1 MMKLHEFSTSDALNQ
16 AFGREIVQKLE
27 HAISQQ
33 GNAVLAVSGGRTP
46 QALFS
51 QLAST
56 PLAWEKVT
64 ITLADDRFLPPDHP
78 DSNERL
84 VKAFLLQDHAAAANF
99 VSLYSPASDGDLDA
113 DAAIPRL
120 LQRVKSL
127 ADFDVLILGMGE
139 DGHTASLFPC
149 SQQLSYAMADAAPDV
164 VAVHPTTAPY
174 ARISFSRAKLQR
186 SKHIY
191 LHLVGAKKHAVLQ
204 QALAGQ
210 DIFAMPIRAFIHAT
224 TPELQVMYSE
234 QS

>member
-1 MMKLHEFSTSDALNQ
+1 MMQLREFKSSEQLNQ
-16 AFGREIVQKLE
+16 AFCQQIVAHLTE
-27 HAISQQ
+27 AIQQ
-33 GNAVLAVSGGRTP
+33 RGQAVLAVSGGRTP

-51 QLAST
+51 QLAAT
-56 PLAWEKVT
+56 PLPWDKVT
-64 ITLADDRFLPPDHP
+64 ITLADDRFLPPEHP
-78 DSNERL
+78 DSNEGL
-84 VKAFLLQDHAAAANF
+84 VKAFLLQQYAAAASF
-99 VSLYSPASDGDLDA
+99 VSLYSPATDGDLDA

-127 ADFDVLILGMGE
+127 PDFDVLILGMGE

-174 ARISFSRAKLQR
+174 ARISFSRPKLQR

-191 LHLVGAKKHAVLQ
+191 LHVVGAKKQAVLQ
-204 QALAGQ
+204 QAVAGH
-210 DIFAMPIRAFIHAT
+210 DIFAMPIRAFIHAN

-234 QS
+234 Q